1 MAHQQ
6 HRFSR
11 RFLTILIFITCVAIV
26 LLSKLDETEEPLPIN
41 QPQQPEPATSMQPQ
55 PSQP

>member
-1 MAHQQ
+1 MAPQQ

-26 LLSKLDETEEPLPIN
+26 LLSKLDEAEEAEEAQQPAPASSTQQQSN
-41 QPQQPEPATSMQPQ
+41 QP
-55 PSQP
+55 